1 MDLIERYLGAVRWN
15 LPAAKADD
23 IVAELADLI
32 AARVED
38 REEMLGRP
46 LDKAELSQLLREF
59 GHPLAVAGQYGD
71 QRALIG
77 AEVFPFYWFVLKV
90 VLAVVA
96 VIELVQIGGGLVV
109 TGNLA
114 RAVAHGSGELVHSLL
129 YNAALVTLAFAV
141 IERLGWLDAYLAK
154 WKPEE
159 LPDLG
164 KLRLDLPPR
173 KRWEP
178 LFEIGFGIAFL
189 IWWAGGFT
197 VPFVPHDA
205 DVRITG
211 AAVWQGLYWPVVMLV
226 WARIA
231 LSLIGFL
238 RPGWKPLRAVLI
250 LGCTAGTLWIAKVL
264 HEAAQIV
271 TVVGT
276 DTVKAARIQESLD
289 KSLEIAVIVIAAA
302 TAFQC
307 AKELYQLYRERR

>member
-23 IVAELADLI
+23 IIAELADLI

-38 REEMLGRP
+38 REEALGRA
-46 LDKAELSQLLREF
+46 LNQDEVSQLLREF
-59 GHPLAVAGQYGD
+59 GHPLSVAGQYHE

-77 AEVFPFYWFVLKV
+77 ADVFPFYWFVLKV

-109 TGNLA
+109 SGNLA
-114 RAVAHGSGELVHSLL
+114 RAAAHGSTELVHALI

-141 IERLGWLDAYLAK
+141 VERLGWLDAYLAK

-197 VPFVPHDA
+197 IPFAPHDSA
-205 DVRITG
+205 VRITG
-211 AAVWQGLYWPVVMLV
+211 AQVWAGLYWPVVVLV
-226 WARIA
+226 WMRIA

-238 RPGWKPLRAVLI
+238 RPAWKPLRAALI
-250 LGCTAGTLWIAKVL
+250 LGCTAGTLWVAKIL
-264 HEAAQIV
+264 HEAGQIV

-276 DTVKAARIQESLD
+276 DTAKAARIQESLD
-289 KSLEIAVIVIAAA
+289 KSLEIAVIVVAAI

>member
-23 IVAELADLI
+23 IIAELADLI
-32 AARVED
+32 AARIED
-38 REEMLGRP
+38 REEALGRALTP
-46 LDKAELSQLLREF
+46 DEVSRLLREF
-59 GHPLAVAGQYGD
+59 GHPLAVAGQYHG

-77 AEVFPFYWFVLKV
+77 ADVFPFYWFVLKV

-96 VIELVQIGGGLVV
+96 VIELVQIGGAIVV
-109 TGNLA
+109 SGDFV
-114 RAVAHGSGELVHSLL
+114 RAFAHGSTGLVHSLI
-129 YNAALVTLAFAV
+129 YNAALVTITFAV
-141 IERLGWLDAYLAK
+141 IERLGWLDGYLAK

-189 IWWAGGFT
+189 IWWAGGYT
-197 VPFVPHDA
+197 IPFVPRNA
-205 DVRITG
+205 DVQIAGT
-211 AAVWQGLYWPVVMLV
+211 AVWTGLYWPVVALV

-238 RPGWKPLRAVLI
+238 RPAWKPVRAALI
-250 LGCTAGTLWIAKVL
+250 LGCTAGTLIIAKIL
-264 HEAAQIV
+264 HDAGRLIV
-271 TVVGT
+271 VSGT
-276 DTVKAARIQESLD
+276 DPDKVAKIQESLD
-289 KSLEIAVIVIAAA
+289 KSLEIAVIVVAAV

-307 AKELYQLYRERR
+307 AKELWQLYREKR